1 LFDQIHFE
9 VQPMINPGPALVESY
24 DYRLAAV
31 SVVISVLAAY
41 AALDLAG
48 RVSAARGFARYV
60 WLTCGAV
67 AMGMGVWSANY
78 IAISAL
84 RLPVPVL
91 YDWQTVLLS
100 MAEAISFSGVALFVV
115 SRKTMGAPGA
125 ILGSLLMGSGL
136 SWMHSIAI
144 EAMRLPAIAQ
154 FSRGLV
160 DLSIVLAVVVSRM
173 ALSLLFGLRHTAA
186 SWDKRKGGAALSIGL
201 ALAAINF
208 VAIAAVKFIPAASAS
223 WVPVYT
229 INISALSVAGVTVI
243 TFVVLGIAILLSVAD
258 WRYWTEQ
265 QLLDAFLE
273 NIPDRVYFKDLES
286 RFIRISRSKAITL
299 GLERP
304 EQAIHMSDADHFHS
318 KHASQALADEQEIIR
333 TGKPIVSKEEE
344 VVWPDGHSSWVLAN
358 KAPLRDRQ
366 GHIIGTMGISHDI
379 TERKLAERELATKAE
394 ELARANAAL
403 ERLAEVA
410 KAASQAKGD
419 FLANMSHEIRTP
431 LNGIMG
437 MTDLALETELTS
449 EQREYMETVKLSADS
464 LLSVINDVLDFSKIE
479 AGKMDLEE
487 IEFDLHDCIEG
498 ALKTLALRADEKG
511 LELLCEVSQEV
522 TETLAG
528 DPGRLRQVLINLI
541 GNALKFTIEGEVG
554 LKVHTELLEDKFVT
568 LHFTVSDTGV
578 GIPPAKVKTIFESFS
593 QADTSTTR
601 EFGGT
606 GLGLTISQRLVE
618 MMGGRIWVESE
629 LGVGSQFHFTAR
641 LRTDVAQSAAQ
652 GPADAE
658 ILRGVKVLIVDDNR
672 TNRRVLNGMLWRWGM
687 KPTDASDGEQALE
700 ELLAAQAKN
709 EPFDLVLTDMH
720 MPKMDGF
727 SFVEK
732 INQTPGLCTA
742 TIMMLTSGGQRGDAA
757 RCGAM
762 SIAAYLLKP
771 IRKAELREA
780 IVRVLNANGHS
791 RAVPKASS
799 SAQRPAAT
807 RGSQRS
813 LEVLLVDDIVV
824 NQKLAKRLLEKR
836 GHQVVVASSGREAL
850 AALEPR
856 SFDLV
861 LMDVQMPD
869 MDGLEATRLIR
880 EKEKFSG
887 EHQLVIAMTA
897 LVIKGDRERCLAAG
911 MDGYLSK
918 PIRITELDDV
928 LNRCSAGEP
937 REDSPAPKSAEPQEL
952 AVSKNELLERID
964 DDLSLLSELLELF
977 RSDYPGQ
984 IQALRQAIATNDAPT
999 LESVG
1004 HALKGSLANLAAPAA
1019 SKIAA
1024 EIETMGRSGE
1034 IALAAKKTSDLEAEL
1049 ARVVELLDGMCLET
1063 VQ

>member
-1 LFDQIHFE
+1 LFDQLRFE
-9 VQPMINPGPALVESY
+9 VQLMINPGPALSVTY
-24 DYRLAAV
+24 DYRLIAV
-31 SVVISVLAAY
+31 SALISVLAAY

-48 RVSAARGFARYV
+48 RVTAARGFARYI

-78 IAISAL
+78 IALSAL

-100 MAEAISFSGVALFVV
+100 MAEAISVSGVALFVT
-115 SRKTMGAPGA
+115 SRKTMGAIA
-125 ILGSLLMGSGL
+125 LVLGSLVMGSGI
-136 SWMHSIAI
+136 SWMHYIAI
-144 EAMRLPAIAQ
+144 EAMRLPAIPQ
-154 FSRGLV
+154 YSRGLIV
-160 DLSIVLAVVVSRM
+160 LSFVLAVVVSRI

-186 SWDKRKGGAALSIGL
+186 SWDARKGGAALTIGL
-201 ALAAINF
+201 SIPVMNY
-208 VAIAAVKFIPAASAS
+208 VGIAAVKFIPSASAS

-229 INISALSVAGVTVI
+229 INISALSVAGVSVI

-258 WRYWTEQ
+258 WSYWTEQ

-304 EQAIHMSDADHFHS
+304 EQAIRMSDADHFHS

-333 TGKPIVSKEEE
+333 TGQPIVSKEEE
-344 VVWPDGHSSWVLAN
+344 VVWPDGHSTWVLAN

-403 ERLAEVA
+403 ERLAEAA

-449 EQREYMETVKLSADS
+449 EQREYIETVKLSADS
-464 LLSVINDVLDFSKIE
+464 LLTVINDVLDFSKIE

-487 IEFDLHDCIEG
+487 IEFDLYECIEG

-511 LELLCEVSQEV
+511 LELLCEVSPDV
-522 TETLAG
+522 KETLAG

-541 GNALKFTIEGEVG
+541 GNALKFTSEGEVG

-578 GIPPAKVKTIFESFS
+578 GIAPAKVKTIFESFS

-629 LGVGSQFHFTAR
+629 LGVGSRFHFTAR
-641 LRTDVAQSAAQ
+641 LRSDVTQHTAQ

-672 TNRRVLNGMLWRWGM
+672 TNRRILNGMLGRWGM
-687 KPTDASDGEQALE
+687 IPSDASDGEQALQV
-700 ELLAAQAKN
+700 LFAALAESK
-709 EPFDLVLTDMH
+709 PFDLVITDMH

-727 SFVEK
+727 TFVEK
-732 INQTPGLCTA
+732 INQTPELCTA

-771 IRKAELREA
+771 VRKAELREA
-780 IVRVLNANGHS
+780 IVRVLSANGHS
-791 RAVPKASS
+791 KTVPASR
-799 SAQRPAAT
+799 QQKPAAAPA
-807 RGSQRS
+807 SQRS
-813 LEVLLVDDIVV
+813 LQILLVDDILI
-824 NQKLAKRLLEKR
+824 NQNLATRLLEKR
-836 GHQVVVASSGREAL
+836 GHKVAVASSGREAL
-850 AALEPR
+850 AALENR

-880 EKEKFSG
+880 AKEKFSG
-887 EHQLVIAMTA
+887 QHQLVIAMTA

-918 PIRITELDDV
+918 PIRIQELDDV
-928 LNRCSAGEP
+928 LNRCSASEP
-937 REDSPAPKSAEPQEL
+937 KDDSPAPQSAEPQEL
-952 AVSKNELLERID
+952 PVSKSELLERID
-964 DDLSLLSELLELF
+964 DDLGLLSELLELF
-977 RSDYPGQ
+977 RTDYPGQ
-984 IQALRQAIATNDAPT
+984 LQALRQAIVNNDAPT
-999 LESVG
+999 LERVG
-1004 HALKGSLANLAAPAA
+1004 HALKGSLANLAAPTA

-1024 EIETMGRSGE
+1024 ELETMGRSSD
-1034 IALAAKKTSDLEAEL
+1034 LAPAANKISDLEAEL
-1049 ARVVELLDGMCLET
+1049 VRVVELLEDMCLVT
-1063 VQ
+1063 AQ